1 MKVSADAQECIET
14 LRRRAVGMSVCVLPS
29 ELTKL
34 RWQHKDVS
42 WSCIERYCSEWFG
55 FEVGKSSTGLIITDQ
70 HDLAAHANGHRIL
83 LVHDK
88 MSCPVQ
94 QPTRQNVEH
103 ICTPIGPFKL
113 ARCIV
118 ALLDRDI
125 SHETS
130 VPCSRSDMA
139 TQTPLGSPEERTML
153 NGMIM
158 TDYGFTPEKA
168 SSTPA
173 SQLSSHGSESKSE
186 SINTTLLLG
195 TQQREESDQFL
206 AGLALSGLSLKLPPT
221 SRGTQSPAF
230 SIRQPTLP
238 QVQLPTEV
246 ISSTDPPP
254 SSSGGLRI
262 LAVDDNDI
270 NLQLLRRYLTKR
282 PSDTVV
288 TACNGIEAVAAVRNA
303 GDGKKF
309 DIVFMDISMPEMDGF
324 EATRLVR
331 SFERSLAHRSMPEE
345 IREETRGNGSRIKNV
360 GRRRNRAYIV
370 ALTGLAS
377 RRDRD
382 EAKESGFD
390 DFLTKPISFTRI
402 GELLKRLSDEKAEVN

>member
-1 MKVSADAQECIET
+1 MKVSTDAQECIET
-14 LRRRAVGMSVCVLPS
+14 LQRRAVGMSVCVLPS
-29 ELTKL
+29 ELTRL
-34 RWQHKDVS
+34 RRQQKDVS
-42 WSCIERYCSEWFG
+42 WSCIKKYCSEWFG
-55 FEVGKSSTGLIITDQ
+55 FEVRGSYTDLIITNQ

-88 MSCPVQ
+88 MSCTVQ
-94 QPTRQNVEH
+94 QPARQNVEH

-113 ARCIV
+113 ARCII
-118 ALLDRDI
+118 ALLDKDI
-125 SHETS
+125 SQETS
-130 VPCSRSDMA
+130 VHCSRSDMA

-153 NGMIM
+153 NGMFM

-173 SQLSSHGSESKSE
+173 SQISSQGSENKSE
-186 SINTTLLLG
+186 SINSTLLLE

-206 AGLALSGLSLKLPPT
+206 VGLALSGLSLKLPP
-221 SRGTQSPAF
+221 SRGSQSPAL
-230 SIRQPTLP
+230 SIRQPRLP

-254 SSSGGLRI
+254 SSSAGLRI

-303 GDGKKF
+303 GDGKNF

-345 IREETRGNGSRIKNV
+345 IREGTRDNGSRIENV

-402 GELLKRLSDEKAEVN
+402 GELLKRLSDEKAAVN

>member
-14 LRRRAVGMSVCVLPS
+14 LQHRAVGMSVCVLPS
-29 ELTKL
+29 ELTRL

-42 WSCIERYCSEWFG
+42 WRCIERYCSEWFG
-55 FEVGKSSTGLIITDQ
+55 FEVGKSSTDLIITDQ

-94 QPTRQNVEH
+94 QPTRHNVEH
-103 ICTPIGPFKL
+103 IYTPIGPFKL

-118 ALLDRDI
+118 ALLDKDI
-125 SHETS
+125 SQETS
-130 VPCSRSDMA
+130 VPCSRLDMA

-173 SQLSSHGSESKSE
+173 SQLSSQGSENKSE
-186 SINTTLLLG
+186 SMNTTLLLG

-206 AGLALSGLSLKLPPT
+206 AGLALSSLSLKLPP
-221 SRGTQSPAF
+221 SRGTQSPAL

-238 QVQLPTEV
+238 QVQLPMNVT
-246 ISSTDPPP
+246 SSSIPPP
-254 SSSGGLRI
+254 SSTGGLRI

-270 NLQLLRRYLTKR
+270 NLQLLHRYLTKR

-331 SFERSLAHRSMPEE
+331 SFERSLAHRSMPED
-345 IREETRGNGSRIKNV
+345 IREELRDDGSRIENV
-360 GRRRNRAYIV
+360 GRRRDRAYIV

-402 GELLKRLSDEKAEVN
+402 GELLKRLSDEKAAVN

>member
-1 MKVSADAQECIET
+1 
-14 LRRRAVGMSVCVLPS
+14 
-29 ELTKL
+29 
-34 RWQHKDVS
+34 
-42 WSCIERYCSEWFG
+42 
-55 FEVGKSSTGLIITDQ
+55 
-70 HDLAAHANGHRIL
+70 
-83 LVHDK
+83 
-88 MSCPVQ
+88 
-94 QPTRQNVEH
+94 
-103 ICTPIGPFKL
+103 
-113 ARCIV
+113 
-118 ALLDRDI
+118 
-125 SHETS
+125 
-130 VPCSRSDMA
+130 
-139 TQTPLGSPEERTML
+139 
-153 NGMIM
+153 MIM
-158 TDYGFTPEKA
+158 TDYGFTPERA

-173 SQLSSHGSESKSE
+173 SQLSSQGSENKTE
-186 SINTTLLLG
+186 SLNTTSLLG
-195 TQQREESDQFL
+195 TRQREESDQFL

-238 QVQLPTEV
+238 QAQPPMDAT
-246 ISSTDPPP
+246 SSSVPSP

-282 PSDTVV
+282 LSDTIV
-288 TACNGIEAVAAVRNA
+288 TACNGVEAIAAVRNA

-324 EATRLVR
+324 EATRLIR

-345 IREETRGNGSRIKNV
+345 IREETRDDSSRVEKV

-402 GELLKRLSDEKAEVN
+402 GELLKRLSDEKAAVN